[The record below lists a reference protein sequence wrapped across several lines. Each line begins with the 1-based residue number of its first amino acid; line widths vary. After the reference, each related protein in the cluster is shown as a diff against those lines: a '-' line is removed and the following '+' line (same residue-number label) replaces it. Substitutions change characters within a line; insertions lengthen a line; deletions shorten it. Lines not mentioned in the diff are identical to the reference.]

1 MIVEFMIASDHA
13 ALPGHFP
20 GRPVVPGVVIL
31 DRVLAAIESAHGA
44 LGSLRLPQVK
54 FMRPLLPE
62 QAARI
67 EVEACPEQGRGGGAV
82 PDDDRRPQR
91 WRFHVVCDDGLLAS
105 GEVAAA

>member
-1 MIVEFMIASDHA
+1 MMNTAFRIKPDHP

-31 DRVLAAIESAHGA
+31 DRVLAAIEAAHGSFGA
-44 LGSLRLPQVK
+44 LRLPQVK
-54 FMRPLLPE
+54 FLRPLLPG

-67 EVEACPEQGRGGGAV
+67 ELEPCFAPGDAGA
-82 PDDDRRPQR
+82 PRR
-91 WRFHVVCDDGLLAS
+91 WRFRVAGDDGLLAS